1 LSSEIAVLPRDP
13 GGSVDWPF
21 KPFSEAALDGSII
34 DRFEAIATGYA
45 ARLAVSDE
53 NRSLSYSELSCMVDR
68 IAATIARATGDRP
81 GPVAILLRNEAR
93 YPAAMLG
100 VLASGRAFVPLNSDH
115 PIERNRMIA
124 ACAKAVALISTEA
137 LAANADPLFPPD
149 LAIID
154 IDRLVEDW
162 PSPRPRR
169 PKADDLA
176 YIIYTSG
183 STGAPK
189 GVYQNHRGVLHD
201 VLQTTQV
208 ADLRCE
214 DRLVLFNPPSLK
226 ISVRVSLAGLL
237 NGGSVHCLVLGELT
251 ASALASK
258 VQALR
263 ITVLWLVP
271 RLLAHI
277 AEGLGLSEKLD
288 TVRVVSLGGDRVN
301 WHDVDVFRRVC
312 SPHARLSIRLG
323 ATECGGFAEWFVDEQ
338 LRSTSH
344 RLPVGKA
351 YPDLKLMIV
360 DDEGRPVVDGQVG
373 EIHVTSRF
381 VALGYWQDPEL
392 TARVFATDPTDPGM
406 RTCKTGDLAVRRPD
420 GLIEYIGRKD
430 QQIKL
435 NGQRIELGEVEGAL
449 ASCRG
454 VRDAAIVVRRD
465 ENGVPRLLAAYC
477 ELEPEVS
484 GLLPHHL
491 SATLAESLPLFMVP
505 RSITILSALPRL
517 PNFKIDRE
525 ELRRRDQLVSGR
537 ALAAQPNSQGQPH
550 PETQRTPLALSREVL
565 EYHDVGCDYGGPVD
579 HPFEVFPAF
588 ALGGSIIDRFEAI
601 VRRFGARLAIQDA
614 TVSLTYAELGGWVDR
629 IATVISLAVAGR
641 PGPVAIFLNSDVY
654 FPAAMLGVLAAGR
667 GYVPLDS
674 SHPIA
679 RNALIATQSGAA
691 AVVSAG
697 NLAAS
702 AANQFPPD
710 LPIVNIEN
718 NSPDFGVTSAC
729 APGPDDLACIIY
741 TSGSTGSPKGVH
753 HSHRNI
759 LHVVMQRTNALHVNQ
774 EDKVALF
781 YPPTSIAGIRA
792 ILTAL
797 LNGASLH
804 VLPPQALQPAGLV
817 REIRA
822 RKITVCFVVPTLFR
836 RIAQAVEPDQRLDT
850 VRVFGVAGERVDW
863 NDFDLFRK
871 LSSPEAFMHVGI
883 GPTEGGGQFCNWF
896 VDDRVR
902 TTSPRLPIGRANP
915 DMRITIVGEDG
926 RPVADGEIGE
936 FVICGRYL
944 AQGYWQDPDLTARK
958 FTVDPTDPVTR
969 IYKTGDW
976 GRQRPDGLFEFV
988 GRKDEQIK
996 LHGNR
1001 IEIGEVESALSS
1013 CRGVRDAA
1021 VVVRRSENG
1030 VPQQLSAYC
1039 ELKPETTG
1047 LLPSNLRAMLVERLP
1062 RFMVP
1067 TSITILN
1074 TLPLLSNFKIDREE
1088 LRRRDQLARED
1099 ALADRSVSQAQPH
1112 TEIQRTLLALW
1123 REVLKRSDIGCDDD
1137 FFLFGGDS
1145 LSAVDL
1151 LHRIEDELEY
1161 SLPLNV
1167 LIEAPTVRQLEKRL
1181 ETAPPGPADNMIRIN
1196 AAGSQHPLFVL
1207 GGVHGYCLYL
1217 YPVLRSLGPDQPC
1230 YGLQPP
1236 GMDWTSVGCETLP
1249 EMAAHYIGVM
1259 KAIQPHG
1266 PYRLLGD
1273 SFGGRM
1279 VYEIALQLQRM
1290 EETVEFLGMLD
1301 TDPPTCLDDAGANVS
1316 QHPLIEF
1323 PRPQN
1328 SIEAINLRMF
1338 EAQWR
1343 AGRDYV
1349 LDSRVDR
1356 HFFRGELTYFL
1367 ATGEPIAAGHDR
1379 RRLWQK
1385 FARGG
1390 FRLLTR
1396 PGLHG
1401 WPGQGPQ
1408 YTAVATLLRACL
1420 NGGPL
1425 TVSDPAI
1432 VFDRTYRI
1440 DKRGHRESI
1449 LSSTG
1454 EEYCIDH
1461 SALQGYVDTFT
1472 IDAKMIRFAGWAVD
1486 DCQRQPAQTIAVF
1499 LGDRFLGYGAS
1510 GTPRPD
1516 VAQGLPVEYA
1526 GFDFK
1531 FWRAAV
1537 AGATERP
1544 RLFVLSSNSRAA
1556 ELRFGAVQEAM
1567 AVRAELADLRAE
1579 RADLRV
1585 KCAELASQLDAME
1598 NSTSW
1603 RITAPLRYVRRF
1615 ISRFAAR

>member
-1 LSSEIAVLPRDP
+1 MSM
-13 GGSVDWPF
+13 
-21 KPFSEAALDGSII
+21 AL
-34 DRFEAIATGYA
+34 
-45 ARLAVSDE
+45 
-53 NRSLSYSELSCMVDR
+53 C
-68 IAATIARATGDRP
+68 
-81 GPVAILLRNEAR
+81 
-93 YPAAMLG
+93 
-100 VLASGRAFVPLNSDH
+100 
-115 PIERNRMIA
+115 
-124 ACAKAVALISTEA
+124 
-137 LAANADPLFPPD
+137 
-149 LAIID
+149 
-154 IDRLVEDW
+154 
-162 PSPRPRR
+162 
-169 PKADDLA
+169 
-176 YIIYTSG
+176 
-183 STGAPK
+183 
-189 GVYQNHRGVLHD
+189 
-201 VLQTTQV
+201 
-208 ADLRCE
+208 
-214 DRLVLFNPPSLK
+214 
-226 ISVRVSLAGLL
+226 
-237 NGGSVHCLVLGELT
+237 
-251 ASALASK
+251 
-258 VQALR
+258 
-263 ITVLWLVP
+263 
-271 RLLAHI
+271 
-277 AEGLGLSEKLD
+277 
-288 TVRVVSLGGDRVN
+288 
-301 WHDVDVFRRVC
+301 
-312 SPHARLSIRLG
+312 
-323 ATECGGFAEWFVDEQ
+323 
-338 LRSTSH
+338 
-344 RLPVGKA
+344 
-351 YPDLKLMIV
+351 
-360 DDEGRPVVDGQVG
+360 DGQ
-373 EIHVTSRF
+373 
-381 VALGYWQDPEL
+381 
-392 TARVFATDPTDPGM
+392 TD
-406 RTCKTGDLAVRRPD
+406 
-420 GLIEYIGRKD
+420 E
-430 QQIKL
+430 
-435 NGQRIELGEVEGAL
+435 
-449 ASCRG
+449 SCR
-454 VRDAAIVVRRD
+454 
-465 ENGVPRLLAAYC
+465 
-477 ELEPEVS
+477 EV
-484 GLLPHHL
+484 
-491 SATLAESLPLFMVP
+491 
-505 RSITILSALPRL
+505 
-517 PNFKIDRE
+517 
-525 ELRRRDQLVSGR
+525 
-537 ALAAQPNSQGQPH
+537 
-550 PETQRTPLALSREVL
+550 
-565 EYHDVGCDYGGPVD
+565 DYGGPVD
-579 HPFEVFPAF
+579 HPFKVFPAS
-588 ALGGSIIDRFEAI
+588 ALGRSIIDRFEAI
-601 VRRFGARLAIQDA
+601 VRRFGARLAIQDTA
-614 TVSLTYAELGGWVDR
+614 VSLTYAELGGWVDR
-629 IATVISLAVAGR
+629 IATVISLAVASR

-679 RNALIATQSGAA
+679 RNELIATHSGAA

-697 NLAAS
+697 DLASS
-702 AANQFPPD
+702 AAKLFPPD
-710 LPIVNIEN
+710 LPIVNMEN
-718 NSPDFGVTSAC
+718 ISSHFGVTSGC

-741 TSGSTGSPKGVH
+741 TSGSSGTPKGVH
-753 HSHRNI
+753 HNHRNI

-781 YPPTSIAGIRA
+781 YPPTSIAGVRA

-797 LNGASLH
+797 LNGAALH

-836 RIAQAVEPDQRLDT
+836 RIAQALGPHQRLDT

-863 NDFDLFRK
+863 NDFDLFRE
-871 LSSPEAFMHVGI
+871 LASPEALMHVGI

-915 DMRITIVGEDG
+915 DMRIMIVGEDG
-926 RPVADGEIGE
+926 RPVADGETGE
-936 FVICGRYL
+936 FVIAGRYL
-944 AQGYWQDPDLTARK
+944 AQGYWQDSELTARK
-958 FTVDPTDPVTR
+958 FTIDPSDPAAR

-996 LHGNR
+996 LQGNR
-1001 IEIGEVESALSS
+1001 VEIGEVESALTS

-1021 VVVRRSENG
+1021 VVVRRNENG

-1047 LLPSNLRAMLVERLP
+1047 LLPSDLRAMLVERLP

-1067 TSITILN
+1067 TSITILD

-1088 LRRRDQLARED
+1088 MRRRDQLAREH
-1099 ALADRSVSQAQPH
+1099 ALADRPISQAQSH
-1112 TEIQRTLLALW
+1112 TEIQRTLLAMW
-1123 REVLKRSDIGCDDD
+1123 REVLKRPDIGCDDD

-1145 LSAVDL
+1145 LSALDL
-1151 LHRIEDELEY
+1151 LHRIEEELRCW
-1161 SLPLNV
+1161 LPLNV
-1167 LIEAPTVRQLEKRL
+1167 LIEAPTVRQLEERL
-1181 ETAPPGPADNMIRIN
+1181 ETAPLGPATAPLGPADNMIRIH

-1207 GGVHGYCLYL
+1207 GGIHGYCLYL

-1273 SFGGRM
+1273 SFGGRI

-1290 EETVEFLGMLD
+1290 DETVEFLGMLD
-1301 TDPPTCLDDAGANVS
+1301 SDPPTCLDDAGANVT
-1316 QHPLIEF
+1316 QHPSVEF
-1323 PRPQN
+1323 PRPRN
-1328 SIEAINLRMF
+1328 SIEAINLRIF

-1349 LDSRVDR
+1349 LDSRLDR

-1367 ATGEPIAAGHDR
+1367 ATGEPIAAGRDR
-1379 RRLWQK
+1379 RHLWQK

-1440 DKRGHRESI
+1440 DNRGHRESI
-1449 LSSTG
+1449 FSSTG

-1472 IDAKMIRFAGWAVD
+1472 IDAEMVQFAGWAVD

-1510 GTPRPD
+1510 GAPRPD
-1516 VAQGLPVEYA
+1516 VVQGLPVEYA

-1531 FWRAAV
+1531 FRRAAV
-1537 AGATERP
+1537 VGAMERP
-1544 RLFVLSSNSRAA
+1544 RLFVLSSNGRAA

-1567 AVRAELADLRAE
+1567 AVRAELADLGAERADLLVKCSELARELDTVRAERADLSAERGDLRVKCSELAGQLDAMRAE

-1585 KCAELASQLDAME
+1585 KRSELANQLDAME

-1603 RITAPLRYVRRF
+1603 RVTAPLRHIRRL
-1615 ISRFAAR
+1615 ISRFSAR